1 MQALKGRFKLK
12 PTATTVGA
20 VVLVLVIYVGFLVIY
35 RMLDHHSG
43 PASADL
49 DLSRDNETVVVIDL
63 QDLRTVN
70 NRLDSEIVVL
80 PAKANLDAFGL
91 LNAGMSVRLV
101 SSLDYGER
109 HFPRGTL
116 PAAMDDTLV
125 ATGDAQSWPFDEYST
140 EKLRA
145 EVMVGNGEGRRT
157 VPARI
162 EVIGSLGGWRVSTET
177 SQAPAGKGDQT
188 TITLVRARGTLA
200 FDVGIC
206 LVLITLPTMA
216 LIVAIETVRG
226 RKKFH
231 PPLTTWFGTM
241 LFAIVPLRNILPG
254 APPPGAWIDQALVL
268 WVLIALVVAMVL
280 YVEAWW
286 KQSE

>member
-1 MQALKGRFKLK
+1 MQAFKGRFKLK
-12 PTATTVGA
+12 PAATTVGA
-20 VVLVLVIYVGFLVIY
+20 VILVLVIYVGFLIIY

-43 PASADL
+43 PPSADL
-49 DLSRDNETVVVIDL
+49 DLSRDSETVVVIDL

-70 NRLDSEIVVL
+70 NRLDAEVVVL
-80 PAKANLDAFGL
+80 PAKTTLDAFGL
-91 LNAGMSVRLV
+91 LKADMSVRLV

-109 HFPRGTL
+109 HFPRGTV
-116 PAAMDDTLV
+116 PVAMDETLV

-140 EKLRA
+140 GNLRA
-145 EVMVGNGEGRRT
+145 EVMVGNGEGRRP

-162 EVIGSLGGWRVSTET
+162 EVIGSLGGWRASTET
-177 SQAPAGKGDQT
+177 SPAPAGTGDQT
-188 TITLVRARGTLA
+188 TVTLVRARGTLA
-200 FDVGIC
+200 FDAGIC

-216 LIVAIETVRG
+216 LIVAIETVKG

>member
-91 LNAGMSVRLV
+91 LNADMSVRLV

-145 EVMVGNGEGRRT
+145 
-157 VPARI
+157 

>member
-1 MQALKGRFKLK
+1 M
-12 PTATTVGA
+12 
-20 VVLVLVIYVGFLVIY
+20 
-35 RMLDHHSG
+35 
-43 PASADL
+43 
-49 DLSRDNETVVVIDL
+49 
-63 QDLRTVN
+63 
-70 NRLDSEIVVL
+70 
-80 PAKANLDAFGL
+80 
-91 LNAGMSVRLV
+91 
-101 SSLDYGER
+101 
-109 HFPRGTL
+109 
-116 PAAMDDTLV
+116 
-125 ATGDAQSWPFDEYST
+125 
-140 EKLRA
+140 
-145 EVMVGNGEGRRT
+145 GNGVGRRP

-162 EVIGSLGGWRVSTET
+162 EVIGSLGGWRVSTAT

-188 TITLVRARGTLA
+188 TIRLVRARGTLA

-216 LIVAIETVRG
+216 LIVAIETVKG

-286 KQSE
+286 KQSD

>member
-1 MQALKGRFKLK
+1 MQAFKGRFRLK
-12 PTATTVGA
+12 PAATTVGT
-20 VVLVLVIYVGFLVIY
+20 VVLVLVIYVGFLAIY

-43 PASADL
+43 PESADL

-70 NRLDSEIVVL
+70 NRLDAEVVVL
-80 PAKANLDAFGL
+80 PAKTTLDAFGL
-91 LNAGMSVRLV
+91 LNADMSVRLV

-140 EKLRA
+140 GNLRA
-145 EVMVGNGEGRRT
+145 EVMVGNGVGRRP

-162 EVIGSLGGWRVSTET
+162 EVIGSLGGWRVSTAT

-188 TITLVRARGTLA
+188 TIRLVRARGTLA

-206 LVLITLPTMA
+206 LVLITLRAMIRTCGSREDAPSRMM
-216 LIVAIETVRG
+216 IFDETG
-226 RKKFH
+226 F
-231 PPLTTWFGTM
+231 
-241 LFAIVPLRNILPG
+241 
-254 APPPGAWIDQALVL
+254 
-268 WVLIALVVAMVL
+268 
-280 YVEAWW
+280 
-286 KQSE
+286 